1 MKLEAVEVESHDG
14 AQPPNKSSSQPVL
27 YQSLLQR
34 RLQALFLC
42 SLSQMFRL
50 DSAFQSTQQHKQVQ
64 EIEQTKAKSNL
75 LLNNAGFIH
84 QYIYL
89 RKRYHTATGVWAYS
103 AAGTLTG
110 EFKIGRSYA
119 QKHTKVKGSLQCNE
133 KNGQHFSL
141 RDNSAC

>member
-1 MKLEAVEVESHDG
+1 MMEHNHQTRARHNLFFINHCYKDVY
-14 AQPPNKSSSQPVL
+14 K
-27 YQSLLQR
+27 
-34 RLQALFLC
+34 LFLR
-42 SLSQMFRL
+42 SLSQMFHL

-64 EIEQTKAKSNL
+64 EIEQTKAKSKL

-84 QYIYL
+84 QCIYL

-103 AAGTLTG
+103 AAGTSTG